1 VKAHVPSLALVFCAV
16 GFSAQAET
24 YRCEAD
30 GRVAYSDKPC
40 AAGRQSTI
48 SAEDPVDPADRAAAA
63 ARLRN
68 DKATIAQ
75 LDRARE
81 REREQDLRAAAL
93 AKKRDSD
100 LGKHMQ
106 ACAKL
111 ARRARTAHDD
121 FDLAGPRDQAKA
133 RVRMRRTD
141 EDYAALC
148 KR

>member
-1 VKAHVPSLALVFCAV
+1 
-16 GFSAQAET
+16 
-24 YRCEAD
+24 
-30 GRVAYSDKPC
+30 
-40 AAGRQSTI
+40 
-48 SAEDPVDPADRAAAA
+48 
-63 ARLRN
+63 
-68 DKATIAQ
+68 
-75 LDRARE
+75 
-81 REREQDLRAAAL
+81 
-93 AKKRDSD
+93 
-100 LGKHMQ
+100 MQ